1 LDERINAVVEVL
13 DGIVMVKVVVEV
25 LSDPKS
31 NTAIE
36 RFALEAL

>member
-13 DGIVMVKVVVEV
+13 DGIVIVNVVVEV

-31 NTAIE
+31 NTAID
-36 RFALEAL
+36 LLP